1 VNTMSA
7 EKFCLRW
14 NDFESNI
21 SSAFRD
27 LKGDKDFFDVSIV
40 CEGEGVI
47 EAHKVILA
55 ACSPLFKSILRRMG
69 SSMQNRMFLYLKG
82 VKAVEMEAVMNFM
95 YFGEVNVAQQDL
107 NSFLAVAE
115 ELKIKGLTH
124 NNSAKASQ
132 GFQTRAASPGPG
144 SSRSSQSLPARKPK
158 QTYTADSEEIQEVA
172 PVAPVLVKAEPG
184 GGAGGVEQPGQLEAY
199 YDEEGFGG
207 EAEVGPG
214 YEDYGGVA
222 GHTIDTDAYKGNVH
236 IETPEDFNQFVERN
250 SSGVSC
256 SICHS
261 FSHKSVSS
269 VRIHIESKHFP
280 NSFTYNCPLCEMTF
294 GTKKSLENHNFRQ
307 HKQARI

>member
-21 SSAFRD
+21 SAAFRD

-144 SSRSSQSLPARKPK
+144 SSRSKPK

-222 GHTIDTDAYKGNVH
+222 GHTIDTDAYKGTVK
-236 IETPEDFNQFVERN
+236 IERPEDFNQFIGRN
-250 SSGVSC
+250 ANGSYDC
-256 SICHS
+256 SICQS
-261 FSHKSVSS
+261 FSHRSVST
-269 VRIHIESKHFP
+269 VRNHVESRHFP
-280 NSFTYNCPLCEMTF
+280 NSFSYSCTQCEMTF
-294 GTKKSLENHNFRQ
+294 GTKTNLENHKRRQ
-307 HKQARI
+307 HKVPLV

>member
-1 VNTMSA
+1 MSA

-55 ACSPLFKSILRRMG
+55 ACSPLFKSILRRMN
-69 SSMQNRMFLYLKG
+69 SPIQNRMFLYLKG

-124 NNSAKASQ
+124 NNSAKDSQ
-132 GFQTRAASPGPG
+132 GFQTRSASPGPS

-158 QTYTADSEEIQEVA
+158 VF
-172 PVAPVLVKAEPG
+172 LV
-184 GGAGGVEQPGQLEAY
+184 
-199 YDEEGFGG
+199 F
-207 EAEVGPG
+207 
-214 YEDYGGVA
+214 
-222 GHTIDTDAYKGNVH
+222 
-236 IETPEDFNQFVERN
+236 
-250 SSGVSC
+250 
-256 SICHS
+256 
-261 FSHKSVSS
+261 
-269 VRIHIESKHFP
+269 HF
-280 NSFTYNCPLCEMTF
+280 
-294 GTKKSLENHNFRQ
+294 
-307 HKQARI
+307 